1 MFSWCIKAVHNN
13 CAHLNKPTPQV
24 TLYIKVY
31 NEFCIQNNISVNNF
45 TLVYISD
52 FMPVIDKVIKYERN
66 KEKLVPVKQSQVN
79 SGLEKQAC
87 K

>member
-1 MFSWCIKAVHNN
+1 MFSLCIKAVHNN
-13 CAHLNKPTPQV
+13 CAHPNKSTLQI
-24 TLYIKVY
+24 TLYIKVHFGFY
-31 NEFCIQNNISVNNF
+31 VQNNISVNNF
-45 TLVYISD
+45 TLVYIAD

-79 SGLEKQAC
+79 LAIEKQAC